1 MAQTTLQTCRPEG
14 RRDDTGGTGGLHVA
28 IIMDGN
34 GRWALRRS
42 LPRSAGHRE
51 GAQAVRRVV
60 EAAPRLGVGTLTL
73 YAFSGDNW
81 QRPQG
86 EVNTLMDILRDYFRT
101 ERMRCVDQ
109 GIRVSVIGRR
119 DRLSPSLRAAVET
132 TEAATAGG
140 DVMHLRIAVDYSG
153 RDLIV
158 QAARRLSETGKISRQ
173 AFSRALA
180 EVSHAG
186 AETPEVDLIIR
197 SGGEQ
202 RLSDFLLWE
211 SAYAELLFVPKLWP
225 DFTGADLEM
234 AVGEFHARERRFG
247 VVPAVVAS

>member
-1 MAQTTLQTCRPEG
+1 MTQTTLPA
-14 RRDDTGGTGGLHVA
+14 GGTAGLHVA

-34 GRWALRRS
+34 GRWALRRG

-51 GAQAVRRVV
+51 GVRAVRRVV

-81 QRPQG
+81 QRPQH
-86 EVNTLMDILRDYFRT
+86 EVDSLMELFRDYFRA
-101 ERMRCVDQ
+101 ERQRCAEY

-119 DRLSPSLRAAVET
+119 DRLSASLRASVEA

-140 DVMHLRIAVDYSG
+140 DTMHLRIAVDYSA

-158 QAARRLSETGKISRQ
+158 QAARRLGETGEVSRQ
-173 AFSRALA
+173 EFSRALA

-186 AETPEVDLIIR
+186 ADVPEVDLMIR
-197 SGGEQ
+197 TGGEQ

-211 SAYAELLFVPKLWP
+211 SAYAELLFVPKMWP
-225 DFTGADLEM
+225 DFTGADLET
-234 AVGEFHARERRFG
+234 AVREFQARERRFG
-247 VVPAVVAS
+247 IVPAVAAS

>member
-1 MAQTTLQTCRPEG
+1 MAQITLQPG
-14 RRDDTGGTGGLHVA
+14 RTSGLHVA

-34 GRWALRRS
+34 GRWALRRG

-51 GAQAVRRVV
+51 GVQAVRRVV

-81 QRPQG
+81 QRPRG
-86 EVNTLMDILRDYFRT
+86 EVSTLMELFRDYFRT
-101 ERMRCVDQ
+101 ERKQWVDQ

-119 DRLSPSLRAAVET
+119 ERLSQSLRTAVEAA
-132 TEAATAGG
+132 EEATAAEHT
-140 DVMHLRIAVDYSG
+140 MHLRIAVDYSG

-158 QAARRLSETGKISRQ
+158 EAARRLSQNGKISRQ
-173 AFSRALA
+173 EFSHALA

-186 AETPEVDLIIR
+186 ADTPEVDLIVR
-197 SGGEQ
+197 SGGDQ

-211 SAYAELLFVPKLWP
+211 SAYAELVFYPKMWP
-225 DFTGADLEM
+225 DFTGADLKM
-234 AVGEFHARERRFG
+234 AVREFRARERRFG
-247 VVPAVVAS
+247 LVPAAAAS

>member
-1 MAQTTLQTCRPEG
+1 MAQTTLQISENC
-14 RRDDTGGTGGLHVA
+14 GLHVA

-34 GRWALRRS
+34 GRWALRRG
-42 LPRSAGHRE
+42 LPRNEGHRE
-51 GAQAVRRVV
+51 GVRAVRRVV

-86 EVNTLMDILRDYFRT
+86 EVENLMELFHDYFRT
-101 ERMRCVDQ
+101 ERQRCAGH

-119 DRLSPSLRAAVET
+119 DRLSASLRDAVEA
-132 TEAATAGG
+132 TETATAGG
-140 DVMHLRIAVDYSG
+140 STMHLRIAVDYSA

-158 QAARRLSETGKISRQ
+158 QAARRLGETGEVSRQ
-173 AFSRALA
+173 EFSRALA

-211 SAYAELLFVPKLWP
+211 SAYAELLFVTKMWP
-225 DFTGADLEM
+225 DFTGADLET
-234 AVGEFHARERRFG
+234 AVRDFQARERRFG
-247 VVPAVVAS
+247 IIPEVVAS

>member
-1 MAQTTLQTCRPEG
+1 MAQITLQPG
-14 RRDDTGGTGGLHVA
+14 RTSGLHVA

-34 GRWALRRS
+34 GRWALRRG

-51 GAQAVRRVV
+51 GVQAVRRVV

-81 QRPQG
+81 QRPRG
-86 EVNTLMDILRDYFRT
+86 EVSTLMELFRDYFRT
-101 ERMRCVDQ
+101 ERKQWVDQ

-119 DRLSPSLRAAVET
+119 ERLSQSLRTAVEAA
-132 TEAATAGG
+132 EEATAAEHT
-140 DVMHLRIAVDYSG
+140 MHLRIAVDYSG

-158 QAARRLSETGKISRQ
+158 EAARRLSQNGKISRQ
-173 AFSRALA
+173 EFSHALA

-186 AETPEVDLIIR
+186 ADTPEVDLIVR
-197 SGGEQ
+197 SGGDQ

-211 SAYAELLFVPKLWP
+211 SAYAELVFCPKMWP
-225 DFTGADLEM
+225 DFTGADLKM
-234 AVGEFHARERRFG
+234 AVREFRARERRFG
-247 VVPAVVAS
+247 LVPAAAAS

>member
-1 MAQTTLQTCRPEG
+1 MTQTTLQVSENC
-14 RRDDTGGTGGLHVA
+14 GLHVA

-34 GRWALRRS
+34 GRWALRRG

-51 GAQAVRRVV
+51 GVRAVRRVV
-60 EAAPRLGVGTLTL
+60 EAAPRLAVGTLTL

-81 QRPQG
+81 QRPQS
-86 EVNTLMDILRDYFRT
+86 EVEALMELFRDFFRT
-101 ERMRCVDQ
+101 ERQRFTVC
-109 GIRVSVIGRR
+109 GIRLSVIGRR
-119 DRLSPSLRAAVET
+119 DRLSAPLRAAVEA
-132 TEAATAGG
+132 TETLTAGG
-140 DVMHLRIAVDYSG
+140 DTMHLRIAVDYSS

-158 QAARRLSETGKISRQ
+158 QAARRLGEKGEASRQ
-173 AFSRALA
+173 EFSRALA

-211 SAYAELLFVPKLWP
+211 SAYAELLFVAKMWP
-225 DFTGADLEM
+225 DFTGADLER
-234 AVGEFHARERRFG
+234 AVREFQARDRRFG
-247 VVPAVVAS
+247 VVPEVAAS

>member
-1 MAQTTLQTCRPEG
+1 MTQMTLQTEAPE
-14 RRDDTGGTGGLHVA
+14 GLHVA

-34 GRWALRRS
+34 GRWALRRG

-51 GAQAVRRVV
+51 GARAVRRVV
-60 EAAPRLGVGTLTL
+60 EAAPPLGVGTLTL

-86 EVNTLMDILRDYFRT
+86 EVNTLMELFRDYFCAEQQRWA
-101 ERMRCVDQ
+101 EQ

-119 DRLSPSLRAAVET
+119 DRLSPSLRAAVEV

-140 DVMHLRIAVDYSG
+140 NTMHLRIAVDYSA

-158 QAARRLSETGKISRQ
+158 QAARRLTQRGEISRQ
-173 AFSRALA
+173 EFSRALA
-180 EVSHAG
+180 EVSYAG
-186 AETPEVDLIIR
+186 SETPEVDLMIR

-211 SAYAELLFVPKLWP
+211 SAYAELLFAPKMWP
-225 DFTGADLEM
+225 DFTGADLQM
-234 AVGEFHARERRFG
+234 AVTEFRARERRFG
-247 VVPAVVAS
+247 VIPEVAAS

>member
-1 MAQTTLQTCRPEG
+1 MIPTTLPAS
-14 RRDDTGGTGGLHVA
+14 GGSGLHVA

-34 GRWALRRS
+34 GRWAVRRG
-42 LPRSAGHRE
+42 LPRGAGHRE

-81 QRPQG
+81 QRPQS
-86 EVNTLMDILRDYFRT
+86 EVNTLMELFRDYFRA
-101 ERMRCVDQ
+101 ERERYVDQ

-119 DRLSPSLRAAVET
+119 DRLSPSLRTAVKA
-132 TEAATAGG
+132 TEEATAAGG
-140 DVMHLRIAVDYSG
+140 AMHLRVAVDYSG

-158 QAARRLSETGKISRQ
+158 QAARRLGATGEISRRE
-173 AFSRALA
+173 FSRALA

-211 SAYAELLFVPKLWP
+211 SAYAELLFCPKMWP
-225 DFTGADLEM
+225 DFTGVDLEM
-234 AVGEFHARERRFG
+234 AVREFRARARRFG
-247 VVPAVVAS
+247 VVPAAAAS